1 MGTLKLA
8 SEVETKPADWI
19 DIQLPWSKSHM
30 NRLLLIDA
38 LAGRNPEQLEAY
50 CDSKDSSDLLRA
62 LLSREEKINIG
73 EGATPLRFLLA
84 FRAVTG
90 LKSHIEA
97 SGTLQ
102 QRKVGS
108 IAEALRALGAELETA
123 AGFAPVTLKRGIN
136 RFSQVPVDARRS
148 SQAVSALMLI
158 APAFPGVKTILTP
171 GGRVSETYIHMTA
184 GCLEKEGIAVR
195 INPDSIRIGS
205 GTYNRNA
212 AFTQPERDWSAAV
225 FFLSLAVAMPGTRFH
240 FPGLILPS
248 LQGDALALEYW
259 KPFGLKWHAE
269 PDGLTC
275 FIQAE
280 PDKAVPDSINFS
292 DVPDLAPAWIMA
304 AAIGTQSII
313 RLEGTAHLSDKESN
327 RMQRMAEGLAG
338 WDINLCENDGHWMLD
353 TRNRNIRALRIQT
366 GGDHRIAMA
375 FSTAAALTPVELD
388 DVHCVAKSFPGF
400 FNELE
405 ACNLLLQEKPV

>member
-1 MGTLKLA
+1 MRVLPDTLPRTRA
-8 SEVETKPADWI
+8 T
-19 DIQLPWSKSHM
+19 IQLPWSKSHV

-38 LAGRNPEQLEAY
+38 LAGRNPERLEAY

-62 LLSREEKINIG
+62 LISREEKINIG

-84 FRAVTG
+84 FRAATG
-90 LKSHIEA
+90 IRSHIEA

-102 QRKVGS
+102 KRKVGS
-108 IAEALRALGAELETA
+108 IADALCALGAEMETT

-136 RFSQVPVDARRS
+136 SFSEVQVDARRS

-171 GGRVSETYIHMTA
+171 GGRVSETYVRMTA
-184 GCLEKEGIAVR
+184 GCMEKEGIAVR
-195 INPDSIRIGS
+195 IDQDSIRISS
-205 GTYNRNA
+205 GTYHPNA
-212 AFTQPERDWSAAV
+212 GVTQPERDWSAAA

-240 FPGLILPS
+240 FPGLSLPS

-259 KPFGLKWHAE
+259 KPFGLKWNAE

-275 FIQAE
+275 FIQTE
-280 PDKAVPDSINFS
+280 VGETIPDSFDFS
-292 DVPDLAPAWIMA
+292 DVPDLVPAWIMA
-304 AAIGTQSII
+304 AAIGTQTVI

-338 WDINLCENDGHWMLD
+338 WDISLRDNEGHWVLD
-353 TRNRNIRALRIQT
+353 TRNRTIRPLRIQT

-375 FSTAAALTPVELD
+375 FSTAAALIPVELD
-388 DVHCVAKSFPGF
+388 DTHCVAKSFPGF

-405 ACNLLLQEKPV
+405 ACNLLLQVKPD